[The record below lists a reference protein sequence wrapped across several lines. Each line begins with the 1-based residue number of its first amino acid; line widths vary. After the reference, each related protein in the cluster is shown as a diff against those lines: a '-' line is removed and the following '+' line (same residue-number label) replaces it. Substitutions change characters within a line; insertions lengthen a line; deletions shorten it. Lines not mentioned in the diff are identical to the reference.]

1 MKDMLWINGRDAYTT
16 WGITMD
22 TQSLSAL
29 MTPPALKER
38 VESQSRLAD
47 GSCLVGA
54 APRLAARQLTL
65 TLNLTARTEEQFF
78 ARYASFCEELAT
90 GRLVIE
96 TAYQRGVTYRTAYV
110 SCTQFTQFMRGIA
123 KFSLKLTEPD
133 PTDRD
138 PESAGMQA
146 RHS

>member
-1 MKDMLWINGRDAYTT
+1 MKDVLYINGRDAYTT

-38 VESQSRLAD
+38 VESQSRLEQ
-47 GSCLVGA
+47 GSRLVGA

-78 ARYASFCEELAT
+78 ARYASFCRELAT
-90 GRLVIE
+90 GRLTIR
-96 TAYQRGVTYRTAYV
+96 TTYQRGVTYRTAYV
-110 SCTQFTQFMRGIA
+110 SCTQFTQFMRGMA

-138 PESAGMQA
+138 PDPEET
-146 RHS
+146 

>member
-1 MKDMLWINGRDAYTT
+1 MKDVLYINGRDAYTT

-38 VESQSRLAD
+38 VESQSRLEQ
-47 GSCLVGA
+47 GSRLVGA

-78 ARYASFCEELAT
+78 ARYASFCRELAT
-90 GRLVIE
+90 GRLTIR
-96 TAYQRGVTYRTAYV
+96 TTYQRGVTYRTAYV
-110 SCTQFTQFMRGIA
+110 SCTQFTQFMRGMA

-138 PESAGMQA
+138 PEGT
-146 RHS
+146 

>member
-1 MKDMLWINGRDAYTT
+1 MKDVLYINGLDAYTT

-38 VESQSRLAD
+38 VESQSRLEQ
-47 GSCLVGA
+47 GSRLVGA

-78 ARYASFCEELAT
+78 ARYASFCRELAT
-90 GRLVIE
+90 GRLTIR
-96 TAYQRGVTYRTAYV
+96 TTYQRGVTYRTAYV
-110 SCTQFTQFMRGIA
+110 SCTQFTQFMRGMA

-138 PESAGMQA
+138 PDPEDGET
-146 RHS
+146 

>member
-1 MKDMLWINGRDAYTT
+1 MKDVLYINGLDAYTT

-47 GSCLVGA
+47 GSRLVGA

-78 ARYASFCEELAT
+78 ARYASFCRELAT
-90 GRLVIE
+90 GRLTIR
-96 TAYQRGVTYRTAYV
+96 TTYQRGVTYRTAYV
-110 SCTQFTQFMRGIA
+110 SCTQFTQFMRGMA

-138 PESAGMQA
+138 PEGT
-146 RHS
+146 

>member
-1 MKDMLWINGRDAYTT
+1 MKDVLYINGLDAYTT

-47 GSCLVGA
+47 GSRLVGA

-78 ARYASFCEELAT
+78 ARYASFCRELAT
-90 GRLVIE
+90 GRLTIR
-96 TAYQRGVTYRTAYV
+96 TTYQRGVTYRTAYV
-110 SCTQFTQFMRGIA
+110 SCAQFTQFMRGMA

-138 PESAGMQA
+138 PDPEET
-146 RHS
+146 

>member
-1 MKDMLWINGRDAYTT
+1 MKDVLYINGLDAYTT

-47 GSCLVGA
+47 GSRLVGA

-78 ARYASFCEELAT
+78 ARYASFCRELAT
-90 GRLVIE
+90 GRLTIR
-96 TAYQRGVTYRTAYV
+96 TTYQRGVTYRTAYV
-110 SCTQFTQFMRGIA
+110 SCTQFTQFMRGMA

-138 PESAGMQA
+138 PDPEET
-146 RHS
+146 

>member
-1 MKDMLWINGRDAYTT
+1 MKDVLYINGLDAYTT

-38 VESQSRLAD
+38 VESQSRLD
-47 GSCLVGA
+47 HGSRLVGA

-78 ARYASFCEELAT
+78 ARYASFCRELAT
-90 GRLVIE
+90 GRLTLR

-110 SCTQFTQFMRGIA
+110 SCTQFTQFMRGMA

-133 PTDRD
+133 PTDRED
-138 PESAGMQA
+138 EDGEAHMGT
-146 RHS
+146 

>member
-1 MKDMLWINGRDAYTT
+1 MKDVLYINGRDAYTT

-47 GSCLVGA
+47 GSRLVGA

-78 ARYASFCEELAT
+78 ARYASFCRELAT
-90 GRLVIE
+90 GRLTIR
-96 TAYQRGVTYRTAYV
+96 TTYQRGVTYRTAYV
-110 SCTQFTQFMRGIA
+110 SCTQFTQFMRGMA

-138 PESAGMQA
+138 PDPEET
-146 RHS
+146 